1 MNSIITNNE
10 EENKFYIR
18 LDGKEAYLKYELK
31 EGNIMD
37 IKHTYVPKEF
47 RSQDIGQAI
56 VKEALEYAEKNNFK
70 VIPTCRFTAAFI
82 KRNKEYKKL
91 LA

>member
-10 EENKFYIR
+10 EEKKFYIR
-18 LDGKEAYLKYELK
+18 LDGKEAYLTYDLK

-37 IKHTYVPKEF
+37 IKHTYVPKEL
-47 RSQDIGQAI
+47 RNQDIGAAI
-56 VKEALEYAEKNNFK
+56 VKEALEYAEKNNLK
-70 VIPTCRFTAAFI
+70 VIPTCRFTAKFI
-82 KRNKEYKKL
+82 KRNKEYTKL